1 MARGYVT
8 RRGKMWYAF
17 WVDSEG
23 NTRSKSVSMQE
34 SEARL
39 FLERR
44 KMEVDLARR
53 HDCKAV
59 LFEQAAEEYIAR
71 VLPTAYKPSTVVN
84 MTSDLKAHL
93 IPFFK
98 DAYVCEISARDL
110 DSYIAERI
118 IDERASS
125 GKTVREINTF
135 RQFMNTAV
143 TWRYASYNPG
153 YLVKLK
159 ARNVNSISFLRPVEL
174 KSLFEHAHPAWRPY
188 LMTAGLTGMRC
199 GELAGLFERDVD
211 FAEHKIRVR
220 RSVYAGKYDT
230 PKTAAAIRD
239 IDMPPLFG
247 ARAARVDRLPASSE
261 NANRDL
267 VPVPV
272 RQPPD
277 FLRREQNRTSTGIR
291 SGRTPENQAARP
303 AAHLCEHTH
312 CKQGVLEVYSA
323 NAGP

>member
-1 MARGYVT
+1 
-8 RRGKMWYAF
+8 
-17 WVDSEG
+17 
-23 NTRSKSVSMQE
+23 
-34 SEARL
+34 
-39 FLERR
+39 
-44 KMEVDLARR
+44 MEVELARK
-53 HDCKAV
+53 HDCEAV
-59 LFEQAAEEYIAR
+59 LFEQAAEEFIAR

-84 MTSDLKAHL
+84 MTSDLRAHL

-110 DSYIAERI
+110 DSFIAERI
-118 IDERASS
+118 VDDGASS
-125 GKTVREINTF
+125 GKTLREINTF

-153 YLVKLK
+153 YLVKVK

-247 ARAARVDRLPASSE
+247 TRAARVDRLPASPE

-267 VPVPV
+267 VPIPI
-272 RQPPD
+272 RQPTD
-277 FLRREQNRTSTGIR
+277 FLRWEQNRTSTGIR
-291 SGRTPENQAARP
+291 SCRTPENQAARP

-323 NAGP
+323 NAGPRVHQDHRRHLRPSYRRIEHARSTQAR